1 MDPHRTDYVL
11 RIGDEQGLTVLVDQG
26 INHYKRVGVD
36 AEASLTKSAS
46 KKDDAT
52 RSFAELEIRQAHAAR
67 ARLSILKL
75 EHMHYKHDSI
85 AYALR
90 VAAAAS
96 DKRAEV
102 ATIAASAAMQ
112 ALEQARI
119 AALHAQHQAP
129 SAAVSSTKAASGEN
143 SAADAEAAARAIIT
157 ANDARVVG
165 DSAAA
170 LASAI
175 AGQRGKP
182 GFAVAAGVV
191 ARAMVVSLAAREGSL
206 LTAGAVDT
214 SRSAAEMETLA
225 DAEAPTALAEAE
237 TRGIDLGELHTAAVA
252 AAQSAEIVAHGT
264 TSAAA
269 AAGLAGTGVAQIDTA
284 AVVADLASYIY
295 LHGDPRNK
303 TRAALMHMFHHS
315 LHDRFTAARD
325 LLLMSKLQETITS
338 TDVKVQVSGL
348 PRDSFCFALFLHP
361 CSVLVLSSAGPVQ
374 PLSRCSGHGCIPL
387 RPLGQCTRVPRRAVW
402 LHAHQGATCP
412 GHCTGLPWCGA

>member
-1 MDPHRTDYVL
+1 VSLARPAVVQSVFYFAPLLSAPCSQHMDPHKTDYVL

-26 INHYKRVGVD
+26 IAHYKRVGAD
-36 AEASLTKSAS
+36 AEAALAKAVA
-46 KKDDAT
+46 KKDEAA
-52 RSFAELEIRQAHAAR
+52 RSLAELEIRQAHAAR

-119 AALHAQHQAP
+119 TALHAH
-129 SAAVSSTKAASGEN
+129 SAAQQQQGSSSASAAASSGKAAGSTEG
-143 SAADAEAAARAIIT
+143 AAGDAEAAARAIVS

-165 DSAAA
+165 DAAAA

-175 AGQRGKP
+175 AGQRGKA
-182 GFAVAAGVV
+182 GYATAAGVV
-191 ARAMVVSLAAREGSL
+191 ARAVVIALAAREGSL

-237 TRGIDLGELHTAAVA
+237 ARHVDLGELRAAAVA
-252 AAQSAEIVAHGT
+252 AAQSAEIIAHGAT
-264 TSAAA
+264 ASST
-269 AAGLAGTGVAQIDTA
+269 LAGGVAQIDTS
-284 AVVADLASYIY
+284 AVVSELASYIY
-295 LHGDPRNK
+295 AHGDPRSK
-303 TRAALMHMFHHS
+303 TRAALMHMFHHA

-338 TDVKVQVSGL
+338 TDVKVQVQIG
-348 PRDSFCFALFLHP
+348 
-361 CSVLVLSSAGPVQ
+361 
-374 PLSRCSGHGCIPL
+374 
-387 RPLGQCTRVPRRAVW
+387 
-402 LHAHQGATCP
+402 
-412 GHCTGLPWCGA
+412 